1 MPHHEPHTRRRG
13 STGMSPRPLAPLTR
27 LATALVAAAAL
38 APAALAQGVKGRVLE
53 TPGNRPV
60 PDATVLLFSDSI
72 TVAASAKTDEE
83 GHYYLKAPRLGTYH
97 IRVRKVGYTGGETG
111 TFAISTTDDY
121 ELTIRTPRVTP
132 VLSGV
137 RVQGQATPRGYEWLQ
152 GFEERRKAGLGTFF
166 TQEWINDR
174 NSPSV
179 GELLRGV
186 AGVWVEPGPNGWY
199 LITSSRGG
207 RSVQNAACL
216 MDIFLDGIPMD
227 QEAVHRTTRPV
238 DLEAIEVYHG
248 PATVPSQFKK
258 QLTGS
263 CGAILLWTRVRNVKR
278 NADPNRTP

>member
-1 MPHHEPHTRRRG
+1 MPRREPDARPRG
-13 STGMSPRPLAPLTR
+13 STGMLPRPLAPVAR
-27 LATALVAAAAL
+27 LAAALTLTAAL
-38 APAALAQGVKGRVLE
+38 APAAVAQGVKGKVLE

-60 PDATVLLFSDSI
+60 PEATVLLFSDSI
-72 TVAASAKTDEE
+72 TVAAQVKTDLE
-83 GHYYLKAPRLGTYH
+83 GNYYLKAPKQGTYS

-111 TFAISTTDDY
+111 TFAIATNDDY

-132 VLSGV
+132 VLTGV

-152 GFEERRKAGLGTFF
+152 GFEERRKQGIGEFY
-166 TQEWINDR
+166 TQEWINDK

-186 AGVWVEPGPNGWY
+186 PGVGVEPGPNGWY
-199 LITSSRGG
+199 LITSQRGG
-207 RSVQNAACL
+207 RSLQNAACL
-216 MDIFLDGIPMD
+216 MDMFLDGIPMD
-227 QEAVHRTTRPV
+227 QEAIHRTTRPV

-263 CGAILLWTRVRNVKR
+263 CGVVLFWTRVRTVKR
-278 NADPNRTP
+278 GEEKKTP